1 MQSETKNCQNCQKD
15 FIIEPDDFNFYEKI
29 KVPPPTFCPECRE
42 QRRFMWRNERVLYKR
57 KCSLCEGD
65 FIFIYDK
72 DTPFPVY
79 CRECYLSDKWDP
91 KSFGFKY
98 DKSISFFEQI
108 KKLLNTVPRLGIWN
122 VGCKNSLYTNQ
133 SYYNKNAYLSFAVRD
148 CEDIA
153 YVSYAF
159 LDKQSLDSSYIFN
172 SEHCYEG
179 INIKK
184 SYNSFHIQNCEGMID
199 SQYAIFCRNCENVF
213 GGINLRFTNNN
224 FFGEQLTK
232 EEYKEKIKKLELDK
246 RSVRNEIKNR
256 FNKIKSKSIV
266 KATQQTKCVNCIG
279 DYLTNAKDCHWV
291 FNGADLEKVKYSSWI
306 FSSKDIYDTFGM
318 GGSELIY
325 EAISPENV
333 RDCKFIFSTDSSH
346 NCEHAIFCQDSA
358 NLFGCISIRNGEY
371 MILNY
376 PYTKEKYK
384 ELIKEIKKDMNDLPY
399 IDKKGRVY
407 KYGEFF
413 PPELSPFGYNET
425 IAQEYFPLTKEQA
438 LSQGYRW
445 KDENQ
450 KLYNPTLKFN
460 EVPDS
465 ILEVSDDII
474 NEVIACEH
482 NNKCKHKCATAFK
495 ITKEELIF
503 YRKHNIPLPVLC
515 PNCRHGER
523 ISCRNPKKLWDRNC
537 RKCNEKIKTS
547 YSPDRPEIVYCEKCY
562 QKEVI

>member
-1 MQSETKNCQNCQKD
+1 MCVSLFPEDFETPVFTPKAWWADDWDAIDYGQEYD
-15 FIIEPDDFNFYEKI
+15 FSK
-29 KVPPPTFCPECRE
+29 
-42 QRRFMWRNERVLYKR
+42 L
-57 KCSLCEGD
+57 
-65 FIFIYDK
+65 
-72 DTPFPVY
+72 
-79 CRECYLSDKWDP
+79 
-91 KSFGFKY
+91 
-98 DKSISFFEQI
+98 FFEQI

-133 SYYNKNAYLSFAVRD
+133 SYYNKNTYLSFAVRD

-159 LDKQSLDSSYIFN
+159 LNKQSLDSSYIFN

-213 GGINLRFTNNN
+213 GGINLRFTKNN

-232 EEYKEKIKKLELDK
+232 EEYEKRIKKLKLDK

-279 DYLTNAKDCHWV
+279 DYLTNAKDCYWV
-291 FNGADLEKVKYSSWI
+291 FNGANLEKVKYSSWI
-306 FSSKDIYDTFGM
+306 FSSKDIYDTFGI

-346 NCEHAIFCQDSA
+346 NCEHTIFCQDSA
-358 NLFGCISIRNGEY
+358 NLFGCVSIRNGEY

-376 PYTKEKYK
+376 PYTKEKYT
-384 ELIKEIKKDMNDLPY
+384 ELIKEIKKDMDDMPY
-399 IDKKGRVY
+399 IDKKGLVY

-413 PPELSPFGYNET
+413 PSELSPFGYNET
-425 IAQEYFPLTKEQA
+425 IAQEYFPLTKEEA
-438 LSQGYRW
+438 LKQGYEW
-445 KDENQ
+445 KDENL
-450 KLYNPTLKFN
+450 KSYNPTLKPN

-465 ILEVSDDII
+465 ILEVPDGII

-482 NNKCKHKCATAFK
+482 NNKCKHKCTTAFK
-495 ITKEELIF
+495 ITKDELVF

-537 RKCNEKIKTS
+537 HNCNEKIKTS